1 MYVYQ
6 HTISASW
13 LDIINRKEVSGHAIL
28 THLNASCKIICMK
41 PTKVS
46 RERLIN
52 ICTRL
57 GYPISSRKLTD
68 WVRKGLLP
76 PLEQHGRG
84 QGMGKEY
91 FWPGQSVIAQAVVV
105 SEYLSWTNR
114 SDDALLLTWFAG
126 YPVPLNQVRRIWA
139 RRQAGNNSAVT
150 QKFPDSFELQEW
162 IRRGIQREGKK
173 LGKPFPLSLATS
185 MYTALLTNDFE
196 TIDGLSP
203 ADERRLNE
211 EVANF
216 LNESGGGSS
225 AVKGTVLTK
234 KGLDFIHRNLSP
246 AQRQRLIESAT
257 AQDLLEAQRD
267 WRVTTG
273 FMATI
278 LRYAIRA
285 ANHIEPVGIRDLAR
299 WRRHW
304 GHLIGNL
311 GGSLI
316 LLDLALRQ
324 SGYRDAIN
332 ASLMAFIQVNEKIRW
347 TREIPWMLRH
357 REISPGI
364 IQAMPDVLEALS
376 PVWQPFFD

>member
-1 MYVYQ
+1 
-6 HTISASW
+6 
-13 LDIINRKEVSGHAIL
+13 
-28 THLNASCKIICMK
+28 MK
-41 PTKVS
+41 STKVS
-46 RERLIN
+46 REHVIKV
-52 ICTRL
+52 CTRL

-84 QGMGKEY
+84 QGLGKEY
-91 FWPGQSVIAQAVVV
+91 FWPGRAVIAQAVVV
-105 SEYLSWTNR
+105 SEYLAWTNR
-114 SDDALLLTWFAG
+114 SDDTLLLTWFAG
-126 YPVPLNQVRRIWA
+126 YSVPLDQVRRIWA
-139 RRQAGNNSAVT
+139 RRQAKSNSAVN

-162 IRRGIQREGKK
+162 IRQSLHRQGKK
-173 LGKPFPLSLATS
+173 LSKPFPLTAATHI
-185 MYTALLTNDFE
+185 YTALLTSDFNPL
-196 TIDGLSP
+196 DSLSP
-203 ADERRLNE
+203 ADERRLNKE
-211 EVANF
+211 IANF
-216 LNESGGGSS
+216 VNEGGGGSS
-225 AVKGTVLTK
+225 DIKGTVLIK
-234 KGLDFIHRNLSP
+234 RGLDFIHRNLSP

-257 AQDLLEAQRD
+257 EQDLLEAQRD

-278 LRYAIRA
+278 LRYAVRA
-285 ANHIEPVGIRDLAR
+285 ASHIEPVGIQDLAH

-304 GHLIGNL
+304 GRLIGNL
-311 GGSLI
+311 GESLI